1 MSATERTAHR
11 REPAATNLDQPQL
24 SVVAIFVT
32 GPGTVQRAG
41 EAPRRETAPPQQ
53 IAWTAEQQAEYQA
66 ILTQVRDRFAQ
77 PGRNRFL
84 ARDGRAGVLPLTAA

>member
-11 REPAATNLDQPQL
+11 REPAAANLDQPQL

-41 EAPRRETAPPQQ
+41 GTPRQEKTPPPQ
-53 IAWTAEQQAEYQA
+53 IAWTAEQEAEYKA
-66 ILTQVRDRFAQ
+66 ILTQVRDRFSQ
-77 PGRNRFL
+77 PVRNRFL